1 MLVLL
6 KICAL
11 YLLRQ
16 ASFDLEYER
25 ARAHAGVADNANAS
39 PPSDGN
45 ADVCAQQRWEVSAF
59 LERAAGQLEVDLLE
73 TNPDSLPGTALYN
86 RFSHGR

>member
-6 KICAL
+6 KL

-16 ASFDLEYER
+16 ASFDLEYEH

-39 PPSDGN
+39 PPSDGT
-45 ADVCAQQRWEVSAF
+45 ADVCARQRREVSAF